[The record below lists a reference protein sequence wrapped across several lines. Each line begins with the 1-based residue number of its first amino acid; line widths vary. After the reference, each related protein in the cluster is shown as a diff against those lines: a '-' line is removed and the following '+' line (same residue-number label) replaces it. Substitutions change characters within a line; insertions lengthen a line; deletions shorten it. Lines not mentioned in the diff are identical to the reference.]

1 MQSLS
6 VEAQAKLEKDT
17 AKKEAKADAK
27 AKAEAE
33 KKQASASSSTS
44 LGSFFVRLQTL
55 MEEWRGPCLVHGHV
69 AFAVT
74 SANVWQACQC
84 WCALR
89 FQDVGL
95 GSHYS
100 PAGQMICISLSC
112 ARLIPSRCLYSP
124 SYLYRRQE
132 PLSAHS
138 ADRVGWATQ
147 KERSACRGWVGE
159 A

>member
-33 KKQASASSSTS
+33 KKQASASSSAS

-55 MEEWRGPCLVHGHV
+55 MEEWRGPCLMHGHV

-74 SANVWQACQC
+74 SANV
-84 WCALR
+84 
-89 FQDVGL
+89 
-95 GSHYS
+95 
-100 PAGQMICISLSC
+100 AG
-112 ARLIPSRCLYSP
+112 
-124 SYLYRRQE
+124 
-132 PLSAHS
+132 LSALVCS
-138 ADRVGWATQ
+138 KVPR
-147 KERSACRGWVGE
+147 CRPRKSL
-159 A
+159 